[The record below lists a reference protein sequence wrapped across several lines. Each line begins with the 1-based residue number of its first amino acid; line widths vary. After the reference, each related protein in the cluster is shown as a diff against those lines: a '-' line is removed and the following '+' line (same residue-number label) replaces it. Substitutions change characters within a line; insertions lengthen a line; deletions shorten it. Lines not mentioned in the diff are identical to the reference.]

1 MMADEN
7 TSVSLAERF
16 DAGARDYGGWLAS
29 LPAHREEF
37 ERHYKAYEPVEDDHG
52 RMERAVEFVGGS
64 LRALVI
70 TDPTSPDD
78 WRGVA
83 VMAKIADI
91 FGVDLSILPADGNE
105 DLVESRTNSYGETGT
120 PTIVFLDGDGTELG
134 HLSGRPDQVE
144 MDVNRAIEEE
154 HGFDFPLE
162 GPEFEAAV
170 QVYLQGDG
178 RKRESAWRHAQ
189 LWDTVGVVAPV
200 VQRISR
206 GTIGPIGVLKPDAS
220 PAREG

>member
-1 MMADEN
+1 MADEN
-7 TSVSLAERF
+7 MSASLAERF
-16 DAGARDYGGWLAS
+16 DAGARDYDEWLAS
-29 LPAHREEF
+29 LAAHREEF
-37 ERHYKAYEPVEDDHG
+37 ERHFEAYEPVEDDRG
-52 RMERAVEFVGGS
+52 RMERAIEFVGGS
-64 LRALVI
+64 LRALVV
-70 TDPTSPDD
+70 TDPTTHDD

-83 VMAKIADI
+83 VMAKIADV
-91 FGVDLSILPADGNE
+91 FGVDLSILPAEGNE
-105 DLVESRTNSYGETGT
+105 DIVESRTNSYDETGT
-120 PTIVFLDGDGTELG
+120 PTIVFLDGSGTELG

-144 MDVNRAIEEE
+144 MDINRAIEEE

-170 QVYLQGDG
+170 QVYLEGDG

-206 GTIGPIGVLKPDAS
+206 GTIGPIGVLRQEASQARDA
-220 PAREG
+220 

>member
-1 MMADEN
+1 MSENLAD
-7 TSVSLAERF
+7 LF
-16 DAGARDYGGWLAS
+16 DAGAHDFQEWLGG

-37 ERHYKAYEPVEDDHG
+37 QRHFNEYEPVEDDRG
-52 RMERAVEFVGGS
+52 RMERAIEFVGGS
-64 LRALVI
+64 LRALVV
-70 TDPTSPDD
+70 TDPTTPDD

-83 VMAKIADI
+83 VMAKVADI
-91 FGVDLSILPADGNE
+91 FGVDLSILPAEGNE
-105 DLVESRTNSYGETGT
+105 GVVDSRTNNYGETGT
-120 PTIVFLDGDGTELG
+120 PTIVFLDGSGTELG

-144 MDVNRAIEEE
+144 MDINRAIEEE
-154 HGFDFPLE
+154 HGYDFPLE

-178 RKRESAWRHAQ
+178 RKREPAWRHAQ

-206 GTIGPIGVLKPDAS
+206 GTIGPIGVLKPD
-220 PAREG
+220 PAPAGER

>member
-1 MMADEN
+1 MSDNLVE
-7 TSVSLAERF
+7 LF
-16 DAGARDYGGWLAS
+16 DAGARDFQKWLAA

-37 ERHYKAYEPVEDDHG
+37 ERHFNVYEPVEDDLG
-52 RMERAVEFVGGS
+52 RMERAIEFVGGS
-64 LRALVI
+64 LRALIVTNPT
-70 TDPTSPDD
+70 TDDD

-83 VMAKIADI
+83 VMAKVAELT
-91 FGVDLSILPADGNE
+91 DLEISIVPAEGNE
-105 DLVESRTNSYGETGT
+105 NLVESRTNNYGESGT
-120 PTIVFLDGDGTELG
+120 PTIVFLDGDGAELG
-134 HLSGRPDQVE
+134 HLSHRPDQVE
-144 MDVNRAIEEE
+144 MDINRAIEEE

-178 RKRESAWRHAQ
+178 RKREPAWRHAQ

-206 GTIGPIGVLKPDAS
+206 GTIGPIGMLKPDPS

>member
-1 MMADEN
+1 MSEN
-7 TSVSLAERF
+7 LAALF
-16 DAGARDYGGWLAS
+16 DAGAGDFQEWLAG

-37 ERHYKAYEPVEDDHG
+37 ERHFNVYEPVEDDLG
-52 RMERAVEFVGGS
+52 RMERAIEFVGGS
-64 LRALVI
+64 LRALIV
-70 TDPTSPDD
+70 TDPTTGDD

-83 VMAKIADI
+83 VMAKVAELT
-91 FGVDLSILPADGNE
+91 DLEISIVPAEGNE
-105 DLVESRTNSYGETGT
+105 DLVESRTNNYGESGT
-120 PTIVFLDGDGTELG
+120 PTIVFLDGSGAELG
-134 HLSGRPDQVE
+134 HLSHRPDQVE
-144 MDVNRAIEEE
+144 MDINRAIEEE

-178 RKRESAWRHAQ
+178 RKREPAWRHAQ

-206 GTIGPIGVLKPDAS
+206 GTIGPIGMLKPDPSSACE
-220 PAREG
+220 A